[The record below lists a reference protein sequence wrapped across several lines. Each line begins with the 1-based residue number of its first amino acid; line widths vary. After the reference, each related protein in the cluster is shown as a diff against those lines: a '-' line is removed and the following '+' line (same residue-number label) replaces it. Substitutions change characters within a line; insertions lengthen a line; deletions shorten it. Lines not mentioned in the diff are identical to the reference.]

1 MKIGNVK
8 DFMQQQSGKVKER
21 REEMKRIKKGI
32 YQMQVMLDAQESETL
47 MKECDRAEAKRAEEK
62 KGSEGSD
69 TGSKESKK
77 TDPQTEMEKM
87 LSTVRKGIALNSS
100 GT

>member
-21 REEMKRIKKGI
+21 QEEMKRIKKGI

-62 KGSEGSD
+62 KD
-69 TGSKESKK
+69 TESKKGRK

>member
-21 REEMKRIKKGI
+21 QEEMKRIKKGI

-77 TDPQTEMEKM
+77 TDPQTEMEKCFQ
-87 LSTVRKGIALNSS
+87 R
-100 GT
+100 